1 LWSGIQGMGEGK
13 GRGCEGG
20 FVWFGVVA
28 ARGKVTGC
36 GTVDLGTTNDC
47 VGMALK
53 VELVPLQVRQLS
65 SV

>member
-1 LWSGIQGMGEGK
+1 
-13 GRGCEGG
+13 
-20 FVWFGVVA
+20 
-28 ARGKVTGC
+28 
-36 GTVDLGTTNDC
+36 LGTTNDC